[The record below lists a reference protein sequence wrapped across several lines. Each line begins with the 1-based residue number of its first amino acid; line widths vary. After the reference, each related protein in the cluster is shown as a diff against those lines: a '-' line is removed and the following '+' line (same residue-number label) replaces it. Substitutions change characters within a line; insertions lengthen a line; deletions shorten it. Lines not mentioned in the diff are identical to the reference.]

1 MRARA
6 EIRLLTVNQRGRCYY
21 CERMMTLGPHPTL
34 KATRDH
40 VVPRAEGGFDHMSNY
55 VAACLQ
61 CNGARGTIPADLFR
75 RYVRRFG
82 PPQQSAMAL
91 SNHYKRR
98 VARHI
103 AWEEMEP
110 AVINDVLGQ
119 KLRDALAQFP
129 TTT

>member
-34 KATRDH
+34 KAT
-40 VVPRAEGGFDHMSNY
+40 FDHMSNY